1 MQTLVAFYFCSFFI
15 VIAYIETNILTA
27 VILDAFNI
35 MNEHHDEN
43 EERLRIEEEV

>member
-27 VILDAFNI
+27 VIVDAFNI